1 MASAEVSGAAMAESK
16 VADGQGA
23 ESPELAGGAGKVPV
37 E

>member
-1 MASAEVSGAAMAESK
+1 MASAEVSGAATAESK

-23 ESPELAGGAGKVPV
+23 ESAELLGEAGKAPV